1 MRYGN
6 NMSYVNDISYV
17 NNMRYV
23 NNMSYVFRLYEL
35 CELHEYFSE
44 SLKTTWNGLI
54 FIFKKFEIFLL
65 TYKEGKPKL
74 YKQKNWEKIHKNYA
88 KIFYFMKIHK
98 ILKGTK

>member
-23 NNMSYVFRLYEL
+23 NNMSYVCRLYEL
-35 CELHEYFSE
+35 CESHEYFSE
-44 SLKTTWNGLI
+44 SLKTTWNRLI

-74 YKQKNWEKIHKNYA
+74 YKQKNWEKIRKNYA
-88 KIFYFMKIHK
+88 KKP

>member
-6 NMSYVNDISYV
+6 NVSYVNDISYV

-23 NNMSYVFRLYEL
+23 NNMSYVCRLYEL
-35 CELHEYFSE
+35 CESHEYFSE
-44 SLKTTWNGLI
+44 SLKTTWNRLI

-74 YKQKNWEKIHKNYA
+74 YKQNRYKIV
-88 KIFYFMKIHK
+88 FMN
-98 ILKGTK
+98 

>member
-23 NNMSYVFRLYEL
+23 NNMSYVCRLYEL
-35 CELHEYFSE
+35 CESHEYFSE
-44 SLKTTWNGLI
+44 SLKTTWNRLI

-74 YKQKNWEKIHKNYA
+74 YKQKNWEKICKNFA
-88 KIFYFMKIHK
+88 KKP

>member
-6 NMSYVNDISYV
+6 NVSYVNDISYV

-23 NNMSYVFRLYEL
+23 NNMSYVCRLDEL

-74 YKQKNWEKIHKNYA
+74 YKQNRYKIV
-88 KIFYFMKIHK
+88 FMN
-98 ILKGTK
+98 

>member
-6 NMSYVNDISYV
+6 NVSYVNDISYV

-23 NNMSYVFRLYEL
+23 NNMSYACWLYEL
-35 CELHEYFSE
+35 CELHEHFSE

-74 YKQKNWEKIHKNYA
+74 YKQNRYKIV
-88 KIFYFMKIHK
+88 FMN
-98 ILKGTK
+98 